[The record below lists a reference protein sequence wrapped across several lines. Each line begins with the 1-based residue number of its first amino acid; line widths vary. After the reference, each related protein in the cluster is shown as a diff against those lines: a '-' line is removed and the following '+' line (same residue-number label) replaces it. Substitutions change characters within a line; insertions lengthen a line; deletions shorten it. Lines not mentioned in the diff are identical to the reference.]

1 MRLANERGRYF
12 VTTFLIGESALSWSV
27 VATYTT
33 KLGTLSKTLI
43 RFLIKDIL
51 YCHPWKMPTF
61 NFWATLSVCILSGKY
76 KIPYKFCDPHIGRY
90 DFNTLKLR
98 QNVRHFLDDIFKC
111 IFLKENVR
119 IPIKKFVPKGP
130 INNTPALVQIM
141 ASCRPNGNPLSEP
154 MVAYFA
160 GAYMRHSASTS

>member
-1 MRLANERGRYF
+1 
-12 VTTFLIGESALSWSV
+12 
-27 VATYTT
+27 
-33 KLGTLSKTLI
+33 
-43 RFLIKDIL
+43 
-51 YCHPWKMPTF
+51 MPTF
-61 NFWATLSVCILSGKY
+61 NFWATLPVCILIGKY
-76 KIPYKFCDPHIGRY
+76 EMPYKLSDPQIGRY

-98 QNVRHFLDDIFKC
+98 QNVRRFVDDIFKC

-130 INNTPALVQIM
+130 INNIPALVQIM

-160 GAYMRHSASTS
+160 GAYMRHSASMS